1 MSLLKDEFDNV
12 INKKSDKKFLDDYY
26 SRYQRILFDSRD
38 DSAILTLRDAI
49 KKIHLNKG
57 KLIFIGNGASASLA
71 SHAATD
77 FTKQAKIPSIAFN
90 DHNLITALSNDY
102 GYQKWVSRAIGY
114 YAKPEDLIIFI
125 SVSGESSNLIEG
137 INFANKRSIL
147 TASLTG
153 SSETNSLRNKSKY
166 SLWVNSKAYNIVESI
181 HTIWITLIID
191 LFVGS
196 PEYMVNNQLKS

>member
-1 MSLLKDEFDNV
+1 MSLIKNK
-12 INKKSDKKFLDDYY
+12 INYKNDTESDKKFLDDYY
-26 SRYQRILFDSRD
+26 YRYQEILFDSRD
-38 DSAILTLRDAI
+38 DKSILKLRDAI
-49 KKIHLNKG
+49 YETHLKKG

-102 GYQKWVSRAIGY
+102 GYEYWVAKAIEFY
-114 YAKPEDLIIFI
+114 SDPNDMIIFI
-125 SVSGESSNLIEG
+125 SVSGESKNLLEG
-137 INFANKRSIL
+137 IDFANNRAIS

-153 SSETNSLRNKSKY
+153 SSGTNSLRKKSRN

-196 PEYMVNNQLKS
+196 PEYMVND

>member
-1 MSLLKDEFDNV
+1 MSTIDGKFGNNITKESE
-12 INKKSDKKFLDDYY
+12 KAFLDDYY
-26 SRYQRILFDSRD
+26 ARYHKILFDSRD
-38 DSAILTLRDAI
+38 DDSILKLRDAI
-49 KKIHLNKG
+49 YQTHLNKG

-77 FTKQAKIPSIAFN
+77 FTKQAKIRSSAFN

-102 GYQKWVSRAIGY
+102 GYQNWVARAIEY
-114 YAKPEDLIIFI
+114 YAKPEDMIIFI

-153 SSETNSLRNKSKY
+153 SSNTNSLRNKSKY

-196 PEYMVNNQLKS
+196 PEYIVDN

>member
-1 MSLLKDEFDNV
+1 MKDVSNNLE
-12 INKKSDKKFLDDYY
+12 NKNSKIKDREFLDDYWK
-26 SRYQRILFDSRD
+26 RYKKILFDSRN
-38 DSAILTLRDAI
+38 DSSILMLRDAI
-49 KKIHLNKG
+49 YETHLNKG

-102 GYQKWVSRAIGY
+102 GYENWVSKAIEFY
-114 YAKPEDLIIFI
+114 SDPNDMIIFI
-125 SVSGESSNLIEG
+125 SVSGESRNLLEG
-137 INFANKRSIL
+137 IDFANNRSIA

-153 SSETNSLRNKSKY
+153 SSRTNTLRKKSKN

-196 PEYMVNNQLKS
+196 PEYMVND